1 MISITV
7 AGKSFSI
14 IRLNELSDND
24 EFSAVKN
31 IISEF
36 ECPLND
42 EVEEFLKYNA
52 LDFSVRNQAV
62 SYLIFY
68 DDKFVAYFTLAN
80 KLLQV
85 QKDKISKTV
94 LKRLLRNAED
104 TGEDFLNVPAIL
116 VAQLG
121 KNYNNGNN
129 KCIDGEELLCIINY
143 FVKSVQSLI
152 GGAVYFLECDSDKNK
167 VIKFYEDNGF
177 VLFSSRK
184 TKSKKTKLLQFMKK
198 I

>member
-1 MISITV
+1 MISISV

-14 IRLNELSDND
+14 IRLNELSSED

-31 IISEF
+31 IISDF

-42 EVEEFLKYNA
+42 EVEEF
-52 LDFSVRNQAV
+52 F
-62 SYLIFY
+62 
-68 DDKFVAYFTLAN
+68 
-80 KLLQV
+80 

-121 KNYNNGNN
+121 KNYKNGNN
-129 KCIDGEELLCIINY
+129 ECIAGEELLCIISY